1 MGHVKRFQPH
11 PWIGFICYRA
21 LQTNPLFGYGITK
34 DMANGGKVWE
44 LIQETVDGFCIRRKR
59 HWHESSWWLCN
70 HKAYTPVDG
79 VAYKHKKVYLPL
91 QIHYILHHLHGLILL
106 YLSPVVRFKLNLD
119 LFWKIVDCVVRTEF
133 R

>member
-70 HKAYTPVDG
+70 HNTSWWRSLNTKKYIFPSRYTIL
-79 VAYKHKKVYLPL
+79 H
-91 QIHYILHHLHGLILL
+91 LHHLHGLILL

-119 LFWKIVDCVVRTEF
+119 LFWKIVDCVVRIEF